1 MFLIFFEF
9 LKDRRSTRKRRIG
22 DHEPVEPGERNSNF
36 YEVMENIL
44 AHRESTQSNRG
55 RQTQTASF
63 KPIAEEV
70 EEK

>member
-1 MFLIFFEF
+1 MTLFFLI

-22 DHEPVEPGERNSNF
+22 DQEPGEPGERNSNF
-36 YEVMENIL
+36 YGVMENIL
-44 AHRESTQSNRG
+44 AHRESTQSNRA

-63 KPIAEEV
+63 RPIAEEV